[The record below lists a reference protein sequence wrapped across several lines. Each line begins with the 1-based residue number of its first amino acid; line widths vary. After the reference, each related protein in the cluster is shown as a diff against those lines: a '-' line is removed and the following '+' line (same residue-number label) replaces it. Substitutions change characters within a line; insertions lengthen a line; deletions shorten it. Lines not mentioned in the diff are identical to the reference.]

1 MDEDDIKKIVLGLTK
16 KLKEWDE
23 KLNESQTR
31 KHDALLDKVQDIV
44 TQKELANPEQVAK
57 INTAI
62 NGLESKMTADGM
74 NFVPFFDRGED
85 VHNWL
90 RSFESC
96 ADFKQYDTEKKIR
109 AFRVLMKNSAATWFD
124 VCFEQC
130 KQETALEDEQF
141 DLIKEKFINR
151 FDRANE
157 WLQQHII
164 HFVSQKEGQ
173 SVQQFYSQVIDKCTQ
188 LKKSETEKQVIFIK
202 GLRPSIKLYVLSR
215 EPSDLEQAFKLA
227 KTAESLESI
236 SDLSAG
242 NQNINTYHITGEV
255 PTKDISPQTASE
267 NIQAVAHRIKELR
280 DQLAQLDRDRRQ
292 TRQQPG
298 PTRKN
303 YQGPR
308 ITCNYCGRLG
318 HYERE
323 CRTKLM
329 HAQNRRMQD
338 RPPPR
343 RFIGYRP
350 PRPTQNLGQ
359 RDFPG
364 HNSAA
369 PRYGNSARQMYPR
382 QHLN

>member
-173 SVQQFYSQVIDKCTQ
+173 SVQQFYSQVIDKVR
-188 LKKSETEKQVIFIK
+188 S
-202 GLRPSIKLYVLSR
+202 LRNPR
-215 EPSDLEQAFKLA
+215 
-227 KTAESLESI
+227 
-236 SDLSAG
+236 
-242 NQNINTYHITGEV
+242 
-255 PTKDISPQTASE
+255 
-267 NIQAVAHRIKELR
+267 
-280 DQLAQLDRDRRQ
+280 
-292 TRQQPG
+292 
-298 PTRKN
+298 RKN
-303 YQGPR
+303 
-308 ITCNYCGRLG
+308 
-318 HYERE
+318 
-323 CRTKLM
+323 K
-329 HAQNRRMQD
+329 
-338 RPPPR
+338 
-343 RFIGYRP
+343 
-350 PRPTQNLGQ
+350 
-359 RDFPG
+359 
-364 HNSAA
+364 
-369 PRYGNSARQMYPR
+369 
-382 QHLN
+382 